1 MVLMM
6 IITTTEANRL
16 ERKSTIKYGWGM
28 MFDYYGEMLHGLN
41 KYNMMIGVNVP
52 NFEEL
57 NLKIPDMIDT
67 NICSH
72 FSRTL
77 PTDRASVKVITAL
90 RPVCEKAMESHHMM
104 KLRIQE
110 VKREI
115 KELIQDRMP
124 YILRK
129 FNHVTLDEDQDRV
142 QPEVN
147 SQVLQAVEDSKRST
161 LRNNHGGELR
171 VFNERPMES
180 ITLSEDTI
188 KSRQGRSVHKTRN
201 RRFISELISLGI
213 QGVSAF
219 MAHRKQS
226 KLEQGFK
233 LLLKHDKLQDREIRA
248 IKKDMMSLTR
258 ATFAGIKDLKED
270 LDRNSQRINSLI
282 GEVDDMAYVL
292 KAHNDAITDV
302 KHAIIFMNHYFNQIY
317 VRLERYLDL
326 FKNLKADTLQFLQAI
341 ELVSLNKMPQGLISN
356 TKLNEMIVHVQEQ
369 LTTHYPSFEL
379 VTTEVEDYYQMPL
392 VSATYAL
399 NLIVIQIPM
408 YIKPKIQQPL
418 SVYRVKT
425 LPVPYHMN
433 GDMIDEHESKYAY
446 TEVINTSE
454 MIAMN
459 KETYVAL
466 EPYQINQCVRLS
478 TIYFCE
484 KLLLIKHKSQHTCE
498 SAIYHDQPAE
508 VVKAKCD
515 IQYHIH
521 LDPKPQMFDA
531 GSTLLLSNLPRP
543 WIARCDQDNQIP
555 NNLKAGPYVIV
566 QKHELCQCS
575 IEAGNPV
582 WKVERNIDY
591 CTDNKT
597 GLTLYHT
604 VNMAVMIYQF
614 NKQLDNL
621 TLKGDYLSLK
631 PTNLDPVEPEFKKIS
646 KIDIAKRRNKPLLLE
661 EAMTSV
667 GENVKYLTG
676 EDYNLAM
683 NTLDSWFTEDNS
695 ILGFMF
701 VACIVVL
708 VLIPLVFI
716 VLVKYF
722 GLKVHFGKMNS
733 TISKLVTASSVLKNL
748 PQARAEDTFAVSS
761 ARFIDNAIMG
771 YELLLTILTV
781 YGLYKIGRIIYKW
794 YNFQNLGF
802 VQTQES
808 MVKFLTYD
816 KTDIFLQLTN
826 TFGAHTIQIH
836 LGTFFGNPDDL
847 TILGE
852 LPLVKPLELET
863 GYIIDIIS
871 FNWKTYQLVLRDM
884 PLTLPLSKTVS
895 GLNKIFVRT
904 VFKCDNG
911 MYKLIAYNRNSLKVN
926 ILKDYCK
933 LQSSEIISPPK
944 HPRLNLAEPFYMDVD
959 NVPKIVSNAI
969 QLQQPSPEE
978 GTGEYEDV
986 ARMST
991 QDDEGTMGNDTRM

>member
-129 FNHVTLDEDQDRV
+129 FNHVTLDEDKDRV

-147 SQVLQAVEDSKRST
+147 SQVLQAVEESKRST

-171 VFNERPMES
+171 VFDERPVET
-180 ITLSEDTI
+180 ITLGEDTI
-188 KSRQGRSVHKTRN
+188 KSRQGRSTHKIRN

-326 FKNLKADTLQFLQAI
+326 FKTLKADTLQFLQAI

-433 GDMIDEHESKYAY
+433 EDMIDEHESKYAY

-508 VVKAKCD
+508 VVKDKCD
-515 IQYHIH
+515 IQYHIR

-591 CTDNKT
+591 CT
-597 GLTLYHT
+597 L
-604 VNMAVMIYQF
+604 
-614 NKQLDNL
+614 
-621 TLKGDYLSLK
+621 
-631 PTNLDPVEPEFKKIS
+631 
-646 KIDIAKRRNKPLLLE
+646 
-661 EAMTSV
+661 
-667 GENVKYLTG
+667 
-676 EDYNLAM
+676 
-683 NTLDSWFTEDNS
+683 
-695 ILGFMF
+695 
-701 VACIVVL
+701 
-708 VLIPLVFI
+708 
-716 VLVKYF
+716 
-722 GLKVHFGKMNS
+722 
-733 TISKLVTASSVLKNL
+733 
-748 PQARAEDTFAVSS
+748 
-761 ARFIDNAIMG
+761 
-771 YELLLTILTV
+771 
-781 YGLYKIGRIIYKW
+781 
-794 YNFQNLGF
+794 
-802 VQTQES
+802 
-808 MVKFLTYD
+808 
-816 KTDIFLQLTN
+816 
-826 TFGAHTIQIH
+826 
-836 LGTFFGNPDDL
+836 
-847 TILGE
+847 
-852 LPLVKPLELET
+852 
-863 GYIIDIIS
+863 
-871 FNWKTYQLVLRDM
+871 
-884 PLTLPLSKTVS
+884 
-895 GLNKIFVRT
+895 
-904 VFKCDNG
+904 
-911 MYKLIAYNRNSLKVN
+911 
-926 ILKDYCK
+926 
-933 LQSSEIISPPK
+933 
-944 HPRLNLAEPFYMDVD
+944 
-959 NVPKIVSNAI
+959 
-969 QLQQPSPEE
+969 
-978 GTGEYEDV
+978 
-986 ARMST
+986 
-991 QDDEGTMGNDTRM
+991 